1 MAKLRAM
8 TDLQKLACDIYAGK
22 VEQYSV
28 GEAEDKLRDMLVEKV
43 GGEWSYINFQKNKW
57 DVYAIIQ
64 ELLSINITNL
74 TVNSFGNWVEVKDF
88 NLGDKIE
95 FYVENPNMFKVSH
108 ISTGNNNIRRQRML
122 DSRIPTTAYKLGVK
136 IYEEFDRFVAG
147 RISFTKLINKVGK
160 SFEQEIALHISR
172 AVQSAYKGVNANLV
186 VKGTYDDTK
195 LAELVAK
202 VKARTG
208 QEVGIY
214 GTSLG
219 VAKIKGASDILA
231 ETDKM
236 DNRNWGYVK
245 VFNGCPVIELPQVYD
260 ELSNAW
266 GVRNDLLYVVPNG
279 EKLVRLGFEGQ
290 AMVIEDTTGTR
301 LDQTIEYMF
310 QRKMHLAVCEASIF
324 GAYEIQ

>member
-28 GEAEDKLRDMLVEKV
+28 GEAEDKLRDMLIEKI
-43 GGEWSYINFQKNKW
+43 GGEWNYLNFQKNKW

-74 TVNSFGNWVEVKDF
+74 TVDSFGNWVEVRDF

-95 FYVENPNMFKVSH
+95 FYVENKEMFKISH
-108 ISTGNNNIRRQRML
+108 ISTGNNNIRRQRLL
-122 DSRIPTTAYKLGVK
+122 DSKIPTTAYKLGVK

-147 RISFTKLINKVGK
+147 RISFAKLVDKVAK
-160 SFEQEIALHISR
+160 SFEQEIALHISG
-172 AVQSAYKGVNANLV
+172 AVQSAYKSVNANLV
-186 VKGTYDDTK
+186 VKATYNDDK
-195 LAELVAK
+195 LAELIAK
-202 VKARTG
+202 IKARTN
-208 QEVGIY
+208 QEVSIY
-214 GTSLG
+214 GTSL
-219 VAKIKGASDILA
+219 AISKIKKSCDILA

-236 DNRNWGYVK
+236 DNRSWGYVK
-245 VFNGCPVIELPQVYD
+245 VFNGCPVIELPQVYN
-260 ELSNAW
+260 EAANEWS
-266 GVRNDLLYVVPNG
+266 VRNDLLYIVPNG
-279 EKLVRLGFEGQ
+279 EKLVKLGFEGQ

-310 QRKMHLAVCEASIF
+310 QRKMHLAVCEATVF
-324 GAYEIQ
+324 GAYEIL